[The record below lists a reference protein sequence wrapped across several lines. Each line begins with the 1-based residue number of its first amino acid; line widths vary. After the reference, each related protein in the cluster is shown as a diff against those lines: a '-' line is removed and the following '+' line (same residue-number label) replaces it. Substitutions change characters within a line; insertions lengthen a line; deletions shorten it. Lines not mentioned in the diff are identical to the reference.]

1 MVGSIVEWYV
11 TGRKGGCSFK
21 LATAASEAII
31 QAKLAM
37 ENIFISDFDGIVGPT
52 ADSTIRNLGRFC
64 TKGMKDTDKEII
76 KIMTQ
81 Q

>member
-1 MVGSIVEWYV
+1 
-11 TGRKGGCSFK
+11 
-21 LATAASEAII
+21 
-31 QAKLAM
+31 M